1 MKILT
6 NSDRMR
12 QRVTSTLMLYLKSLF
27 GARSGDPLHGR
38 LVGSLFLVLSLL
50 LLSGRAS
57 ASGTMVGISDD
68 RSLIG
73 SSTQCLLGDCEGES
87 VNEVPT
93 SPFAAFSAA
102 GAEGYQNS
110 TFSSTHFGGDGN
122 FRYSN
127 FSGAGYIESIYTMS
141 TFDVSFEVTENV
153 DFELSLGNAVGW
165 FQLDLYEDAVLLSSY
180 FAPGNGVLNQ
190 TVGSLEAGKVYR
202 ALVEPAILPPSN
214 ERWDFDFW
222 VVPEPS
228 TALLMGF
235 GLLGL
240 GARQRFRVSRQPR
253 SS

>member
-12 QRVTSTLMLYLKSLF
+12 QRATSTLMLYLKSLF
-27 GARSGDPLHGR
+27 GARSGAPLHRR
-38 LVGSLFLVLSLL
+38 LVGSLLLVLSLL
-50 LLSGRAS
+50 LLSGHAS

-73 SSTQCLLGDCEGES
+73 SSTTCLLGECEGES

-93 SPFAAFSAA
+93 SPFSAFSAS

-122 FRYSN
+122 FRYSDYM
-127 FSGAGYIESIYTMS
+127 GAGYLESISTMS
-141 TFDVSFEVTENV
+141 VFDVSFQVTEDV

-165 FQLDLYEDAVLLSSY
+165 FRLDLYEDAILLSSY
-180 FAPGNGVLNQ
+180 VAPGNGVLNQ
-190 TVGSLEAGKVYR
+190 SLGSLEAGKVYR
-202 ALVEPAILPPSN
+202 ALVEPAILPPGDD
-214 ERWDFDFW
+214 RWDFDFW